1 MGRPKKRK
9 RVCSVPKD
17 KLFGPLCH
25 NDDTKVVVMTIEEYE
40 TIRLIDHNNLTQEQ
54 CCQHMNIARTS
65 VQRLYDDARKKIADA
80 LINDKVI
87 SVSGGEY
94 EECNGQN
101 FLSCGCE
108 CEKKITKVDKG
119 AHS

>member
-1 MGRPKKRK
+1 MGRPKKTK

-25 NDDTKVVVMTIEEYE
+25 HDETKIIVLSIEEYE
-40 TIRLIDHNNLTQEQ
+40 TIRLIDYENLTQEQ

-87 SVSGGEY
+87 SVMGGDY

-101 FLSCGCE
+101 IATCGYHCVKKLS
-108 CEKKITKVDKG
+108 KV
-119 AHS
+119 